1 MRRIGGGYGGKA
13 TPSFFIACATAV
25 ASWKVNKPVSFVMD
39 LKTNSEFTGKRGDYL
54 AKYKA
59 GVDSNGLIQFVD
71 ITFNTDVGWSSA
83 EGLSIGEV
91 IPFAQNAYNSASW
104 NMTPIG
110 VITDKAR
117 ATACRAPGSTQG
129 HAIIE
134 NIMDHLA
141 AKLEMDP
148 LEFRLKNFLK
158 EGDLMLHGGHKFS
171 GTNPLPDM
179 IGELSKSSAFEE
191 RKKAVETF
199 NQNNKWKK
207 RGMSCVPVRYGVSLP
222 PFPNYCHISVYQND
236 GTISVSHGG
245 IEMGQGINTKVAQTV
260 AKCLDVP
267 MEMIIVKPA
276 DALVSPNN
284 ICTGGSTTSEA
295 VCNVSILK
303 TFHFLIDIV
312 KLKTI
317 LLFL

>member
-1 MRRIGGGYGGKA
+1 
-13 TPSFFIACATAV
+13 
-25 ASWKVNKPVSFVMD
+25 
-39 LKTNSEFTGKRGDYL
+39 
-54 AKYKA
+54 
-59 GVDSNGLIQFVD
+59 
-71 ITFNTDVGWSSA
+71 
-83 EGLSIGEV
+83 
-91 IPFAQNAYNSASW
+91 
-104 NMTPIG
+104 MT
-110 VITDKAR
+110 
-117 ATACRAPGSTQG
+117 
-129 HAIIE
+129 E

-141 AKLEMDP
+141 AKIGMDP

-171 GTNPLPDM
+171 GTNPLPGM
-179 IGELSKSSAFEE
+179 IEELSKSSAFEE

-207 RGMSCVPVRYGVSLP
+207 RGMSYVPIRYGVGWMP
-222 PFPNYCHISVYQND
+222 PFPNYCHISVFQND

-284 ICTGGSTTSEA
+284 IVTGGSTTSEII
-295 VCNVSILK
+295 CNVRSIIKVSFQIMIQSMWHTALM
-303 TFHFLIDIV
+303 
-312 KLKTI
+312 
-317 LLFL
+317 